1 MRGGRGWARE
11 RLVVLACAI
20 VLSGALRK
28 DVDLVET
35 DLMMQDPG
43 CLLAG
48 VPDLHVIVQ
57 VLRQKICI
65 ILRSL
70 MGKKTM
76 PIYMR
81 LHRDTYYVSDKRPRT
96 TACPAC

>member
-1 MRGGRGWARE
+1 
-11 RLVVLACAI
+11 LFYSVLYE
-20 VLSGALRK
+20 K

-35 DLMMQDPG
+35 DLMVQDPG

-70 MGKKTM
+70 MVKKTM
-76 PIYMR
+76 PIYSICVFTET
-81 LHRDTYYVSDKRPRT
+81 HIK
-96 TACPAC
+96 